1 MLGESAIDRQNFR
14 TYSSERSA
22 RTYVGDRWLP
32 AEVAIFARYYAAH
45 KQSRILDLACGT
57 GRLANVLADT
67 GRAYVGV
74 DYSPTM
80 VAWFQKLHPQ
90 LNVIQADLR
99 SFPDAIHELFD
110 VIWLSFNGIDSIS
123 YDQRDLVYRNVS
135 SRLVPGGYFIF
146 STHNLGYL
154 HALNRQLRLPDC
166 CLYCRAKSAL
176 RQYLNRARLKQYTTA
191 LDDFAVVNDRSQEF
205 GLLNVYVDP
214 THELSRLEQ
223 AGLTALEIFDAHGG
237 PVPLGTSLSSLP
249 SSWFHFVTTRCAE

>member
-1 MLGESAIDRQNFR
+1 MPEEFIIEKQNFR

-32 AEVAIFARYYAAH
+32 AEVVIFARYYAAH
-45 KQSRILDLACGT
+45 KQARILDLACGT
-57 GRLANVLADT
+57 GRLANVLAET
-67 GRAYVGV
+67 GGAYVGV

-80 VAWFQKLHPQ
+80 VERFQERHPQ
-90 LNVIQADLR
+90 LNVILADLR
-99 SFPDAIHELFD
+99 VFPQVIPDLFD

-123 YDQRDLVYRNVS
+123 YDQRDVVYRNVS

-154 HALNRQLRLPDC
+154 HALNRNLRLLDC

-176 RQYLNRARLKQYTTA
+176 RQYFNRARLGRHTA
-191 LDDFAVVNDRSQEF
+191 ASDAFAVVNDRSQEF

-214 THELSRLEQ
+214 TLEIARLEH
-223 AGLTALEIFDAHGG
+223 AGLKVLEILDAHGG
-237 PVPLGTSLSSLP
+237 PVPLGTALSSLP